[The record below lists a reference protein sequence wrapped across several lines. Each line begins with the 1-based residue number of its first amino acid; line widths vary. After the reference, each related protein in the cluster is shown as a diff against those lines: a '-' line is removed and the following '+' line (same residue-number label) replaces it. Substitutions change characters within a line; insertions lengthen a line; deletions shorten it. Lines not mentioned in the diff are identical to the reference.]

1 MNNKLR
7 TEANNDFE
15 KDFFKLLNNAVF
27 GKTME
32 NVRKHKDIK
41 LATTERR
48 RNYLGS
54 EPNYHTTKFF
64 TEHMLAIEMKKS
76 EILMNKPACLGL
88 SILDVNNILRY
99 ELWYD
104 YLKTKY
110 SEKVELRYMDTDSFI
125 THIETEDIHE
135 DIAEDVESRFDTYE
149 VEIMK

>member
-7 TEANNDFE
+7 TKANNDFE

-41 LATTERR
+41 LTTTERR

-88 SILDVNNILRY
+88 SILDVNKILRY